1 MTKRNLLLAALGMIV
16 VSLLFGSLSTTF
28 ALWSDQQSNDAT
40 EVATG
45 TIELS
50 PGDGAGS
57 AFAFPALNG
66 TNVPIGGVSQ
76 ANLTIENT
84 GTTSLRFRLRTAG
97 PTVSTP
103 GATVG
108 VTLDGSV
115 GACPGAAAAFTSQ
128 TVTSPTVF
136 TAPWTALPRGG
147 QIVWCIRA
155 TLASATGV
163 LPATYTISFTFD
175 AEQTRP

>member
-1 MTKRNLLLAALGMIV
+1 MTKRNILFAALGMLV

-28 ALWSDQQSNDAT
+28 ALWSDQQSSDAT
-40 EVATG
+40 DVATG

-50 PGDGAGS
+50 PGDGTGS

-66 TNVPIGGVSQ
+66 TNVPVGGVSQ
-76 ANLTIENT
+76 ANLTIKNT
-84 GTTSLRFRLRTAG
+84 GTTPLRFRLRTAG
-97 PTVSTP
+97 PTVSTS

-115 GACPGAAAAFTSQ
+115 GACPGGPAAFTSQ

-136 TAPWTALPRGG
+136 TSPWAGVVRGG
-147 QIVWCIRA
+147 QTVWCIRA
-155 TLASATGV
+155 TLASATGT
-163 LPATYTISFTFD
+163 LPATYTISFAFD